1 MAESRSGG
9 GGGDKG
15 KRNGLPKVSVC
26 VCAQSMY

>member
-1 MAESRSGG
+1 MAESRSG